1 MAKPAPDRGWP
12 VGWQAHMILRGGRP
26 SYFRGKERK
35 GCTSSDRFAAA
46 VVAAASTDDDGDAGD
61 GDGAR
66 VLRLRDRE

>member
-1 MAKPAPDRGWP
+1 
-12 VGWQAHMILRGGRP
+12 MILRRGRP
-26 SYFRGKERK
+26 SYFGGKERK

-46 VVAAASTDDDGDAGD
+46 VVAASTDDDGDAGD